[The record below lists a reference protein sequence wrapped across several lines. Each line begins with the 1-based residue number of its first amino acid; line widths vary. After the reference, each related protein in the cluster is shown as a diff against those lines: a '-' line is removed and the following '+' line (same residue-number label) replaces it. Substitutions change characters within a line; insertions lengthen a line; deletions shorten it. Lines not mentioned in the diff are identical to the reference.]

1 MQNDDLGKQQK
12 MISSQQV
19 WESKHQVMER
29 KNGKNKWSVKSMRET
44 LYDLSCPFFSLKVK
58 EKDEWILREA
68 YLKSTWIQP

>member
-29 KNGKNKWSVKSMRET
+29 KKKDKNKWSVNFISET
-44 LYDLSCPFFSLKVK
+44 LAC
-58 EKDEWILREA
+58 
-68 YLKSTWIQP
+68 